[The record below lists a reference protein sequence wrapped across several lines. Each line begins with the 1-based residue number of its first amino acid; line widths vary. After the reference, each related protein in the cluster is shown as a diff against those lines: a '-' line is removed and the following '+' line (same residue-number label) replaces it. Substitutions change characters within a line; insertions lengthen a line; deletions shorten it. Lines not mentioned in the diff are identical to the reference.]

1 MHYGNLLLSFLLS
14 LFLFQPAFGQSTENQ
29 PNILWITCEDLNAYL
44 GSYGD
49 AQAITPNLDRLA
61 DEGVR
66 FTRAF
71 APAPVCSPAR
81 SALITGIYATSLG
94 TQHLR
99 SEVEIPD
106 EVRVLPYYLR
116 DAGYYCTNNSK
127 EDYNFQDEDMWDE
140 SSKGAHWRNRPDGK
154 PFFSVF
160 NIETTHQSKIFG
172 TEEEFYERYGHQLT
186 EEERHD
192 PDDMVIPPY
201 FFDTP
206 ITRQLWARYYDLVT
220 IMDRQVQDIL
230 DQLEEDGL
238 AENTIVFFFADHG
251 TGMPRGKRALYDSG
265 LKVPFLVKAPSA
277 YQEALDLV
285 PGTQSARL
293 VNFVDFAPTVL
304 SIIGQ
309 GAPDQMQG
317 IAFLGEHQQPA
328 PEYVFATSDR
338 VDEAFEIS
346 RSVRGQRF
354 LYIRNYLPHLP
365 LIQPNFYTDQS
376 EVMVELRRVLAEGDL
391 TPAQQHMWASTR
403 PVEELYDTE
412 VDPFQVNNL
421 ADDPEYATV
430 LTNMRAAQQQW
441 ATETHDSGLIPEP
454 MMQRLAEGS
463 TIYEMVRDA
472 DIFPVQDVLRITNF
486 SLPEKELTEQLVLE
500 LIKKENPIL
509 RYWSVVG
516 LENDVELTSLVQPT
530 LKKLLNDPFPS
541 VQIQT
546 AKLLCQ
552 SGKCEDALPLLTDKL
567 NSEGATMLMAARA
580 IQHLGALAKPVLPEV
595 RKTQQRLCE
604 IAEDRSQY
612 YELYACWALSEW
624 MKEIDDL
631 QHDNN

>member
-1 MHYGNLLLSFLLS
+1 MHYNRLLLCYS
-14 LFLFQPAFGQSTENQ
+14 LFLTVSFSTVGQTVENL

-49 AQAITPNLDRLA
+49 TQAITPNLDRLA
-61 DEGVR
+61 SEGVR
-66 FTRAF
+66 FTQAF

-81 SALITGIYATSLG
+81 SALITGIYATSMG

-99 SEVEIPD
+99 SEVEIPN
-106 EVRVLPYYLR
+106 EVRALPHYLR

-127 EDYNFQDEDMWDE
+127 EDYNFQDEEMWDE
-140 SSKGAHWRNRPDGK
+140 SSKRAHWRNRPLGK

-172 TEEEFYERYGHQLT
+172 SDEEFYERYGHQLS

-192 PDDMVIPPY
+192 PADMVIPPY

-206 ITRQLWARYYDLVT
+206 VTRKMWARYYDLVT

-230 DQLEEDGL
+230 DQLQEDGL
-238 AENTIVFFFADHG
+238 ADNTIVFFFADHG

-265 LKVPFLVKAPSA
+265 LKVPFLVKAPSS
-277 YQEALDLV
+277 YQQALNLV
-285 PGTQSARL
+285 PGTQSDQL

-309 GAPDQMQG
+309 EAPDQMQG
-317 IAFLGEHQQPA
+317 VAFLGEHQQPT

-346 RSVRGQRF
+346 RSVRSQRF

-391 TPAQQHMWASTR
+391 TPAQQHMWAPTR
-403 PVEELYDTE
+403 PEEELYDTE
-412 VDPFQVNNL
+412 ADPYQVNNL
-421 ADDPEYATV
+421 ADDPEYATI
-430 LTNMRAAQQQW
+430 LTEMRTAQQQW

-454 MMQRLAEGS
+454 MMQRLAEGR
-463 TIYEMVRDA
+463 TIYEMVRDTKTFPIK
-472 DIFPVQDVLRITNF
+472 DILGITDL
-486 SLPEKELTEQLVLE
+486 SLPNEKLTAQMVAELM
-500 LIKKENPIL
+500 KSENPII
-509 RYWSVVG
+509 RYWSVIG
-516 LENDVELTSLVQPT
+516 LGSDANLASSVRPVLQ
-530 LKKLLNDPFPS
+530 KHLNDPFPS
-541 VQIQT
+541 VQIK
-546 AKLLCQ
+546 AAELLCQ
-552 SGKCEDALPLLTDKL
+552 SGECDDALPLLIDKL
-567 NSEGATMLMAARA
+567 DSEGATMLMAARA
-580 IQHLGALAKPVLPEV
+580 IQQMGEAAKPVLSEAQE
-595 RKTQQRLCE
+595 KQQRLCE

-624 MKEIDDL
+624 MK
-631 QHDNN
+631 QY

>member
-1 MHYGNLLLSFLLS
+1 MHYNRLLLCYS
-14 LFLFQPAFGQSTENQ
+14 LFLTVSFSTVGQTVENL

-49 AQAITPNLDRLA
+49 TQAITPNLDRLA
-61 DEGVR
+61 SEGVR
-66 FTRAF
+66 FTQAF

-81 SALITGIYATSLG
+81 SALITGIYATSMG

-99 SEVEIPD
+99 SEVEIPN
-106 EVRVLPYYLR
+106 EVRALPHYLR

-127 EDYNFQDEDMWDE
+127 EDYNFQDEEMWDE
-140 SSKGAHWRNRPDGK
+140 SSKRAHWRNRPLGK

-172 TEEEFYERYGHQLT
+172 SDEEFYERYCHQLS

-192 PDDMVIPPY
+192 PADMVIPPY

-206 ITRQLWARYYDLVT
+206 VTRKMWARYYDLVT

-230 DQLEEDGL
+230 DQLQEDGL
-238 AENTIVFFFADHG
+238 ADNTIVFFFADHG

-265 LKVPFLVKAPSA
+265 LKVPFLVKAPSS
-277 YQEALDLV
+277 YQQALNLV
-285 PGTQSARL
+285 PGTQSDQL

-309 GAPDQMQG
+309 EAPDQMQG
-317 IAFLGEHQQPA
+317 GAFLGEHQQPT

-346 RSVRGQRF
+346 RSVRSQRF

-391 TPAQQHMWASTR
+391 TPAQQHMWAPTR
-403 PVEELYDTE
+403 PEEELYDTE
-412 VDPFQVNNL
+412 ADPYQVNNL
-421 ADDPEYATV
+421 ADDPEYATI
-430 LTNMRAAQQQW
+430 LTEMRTAQQQW

-454 MMQRLAEGS
+454 MMQRLAEGR
-463 TIYEMVRDA
+463 TIYEMVRDTKTFPIK
-472 DIFPVQDVLRITNF
+472 DILGITDL
-486 SLPEKELTEQLVLE
+486 SLPNEKLTAQMVAELM
-500 LIKKENPIL
+500 KSENPII
-509 RYWSVVG
+509 RYWSVIG
-516 LENDVELTSLVQPT
+516 LGSDANLASSVRPVLQ
-530 LKKLLNDPFPS
+530 KHLNDPFPS
-541 VQIQT
+541 VQIK
-546 AKLLCQ
+546 AAELLCQ
-552 SGKCEDALPLLTDKL
+552 SGECDDALPLLIDKL
-567 NSEGATMLMAARA
+567 DSEGATMLMAARA
-580 IQHLGALAKPVLPEV
+580 IQQMGEAAKPVLSEAQE
-595 RKTQQRLCE
+595 KQQRLCE

-624 MKEIDDL
+624 MK
-631 QHDNN
+631 QY

>member
-14 LFLFQPAFGQSTENQ
+14 LFLFQPSFGQSTENQ

-61 DEGVR
+61 SEGVR
-66 FTRAF
+66 FTQAF

-106 EVRVLPYYLR
+106 EVRALPHYLR
-116 DAGYYCTNNSK
+116 DMGYYCSNNSK

-140 SSKGAHWRNRPDGK
+140 SSKSAHWRNRPDGK

-238 AENTIVFFFADHG
+238 AKNTIVFFFADHG

-265 LKVPFLVKAPSA
+265 LKVPFIVKAPLA
-277 YQEALDLV
+277 YQKALELT
-285 PGTQSARL
+285 PGTQRDRL
-293 VNFVDFAPTVL
+293 VSFVDFAPTVL
-304 SIIGQ
+304 SIVGVAIPDRMQ
-309 GAPDQMQG
+309 GA
-317 IAFLGEHQQPA
+317 AFLGEQARPA
-328 PEYVFATSDR
+328 PKYIYATSDR
-338 VDEAFEIS
+338 VDEAFEVA
-346 RSVRGQRF
+346 RSVRDQQF
-354 LYIRNYLPHLP
+354 LYIRNYLPHLS

-376 EVMVELRRVLAEGDL
+376 EVMVELRRVLAEGSL
-391 TPAQQHMWASTR
+391 TVAQQSMWAPQR
-403 PVEELYDTE
+403 ANEELYD
-412 VDPFQVNNL
+412 VRADPHQINNL
-421 ADDPEYATV
+421 ADDPKYRNT
-430 LTNMRAAQQQW
+430 LSQMREAQQQW
-441 ATETHDSGLIPEP
+441 AIETHDSGLIPEP
-454 MMQRLAEGS
+454 MMHRLAEGS
-463 TIYEMVRDA
+463 TIYEMVRNE
-472 DIFPVQDVLRITNF
+472 DIFPIEEILQLTNL
-486 SLPEKELTEQLVLE
+486 SLQKHNHVDELTEYLNDS
-500 LIKKENPIL
+500 NPIT
-509 RYWSVVG
+509 RYWATVEFQNPSVATPKPK
-516 LENDVELTSLVQPT
+516 NT
-530 LKKLLNDPFPS
+530 LKQCLRDSFPS
-541 VQIQT
+541 VQIQ
-546 AKLLCQ
+546 AAEVLCE
-552 SGKCEDALPLLTDKL
+552 SGECEEALPLLVQKL
-567 NSEGATMLMAARA
+567 NDQQSTMLMAARA
-580 IQHLGALAKPVLPEV
+580 IQNLGSAAKPIVPDM
-595 RKTQQRLCE
+595 KKAQQQLCD
-604 IAEDRSQY
+604 IAEDRSRY
-612 YELYACWALSEW
+612 YELYSCWSLTEAL
-624 MKEIDDL
+624 KELESD
-631 QHDNN
+631 